1 MTTADVPYKFLSTAE
16 SPPRGSVT
24 QTVTDQLRRAI
35 VSLEIEP
42 GAVLDKGAICER
54 LSVSRFP
61 VSEALARLAAEGLV
75 EILPQRGSRVTK
87 VRLADVVENM
97 LIRRALESEAVRALV
112 AMRPDG
118 IGERLDANLNA
129 QLKAA
134 KAGDRDTFHRYDLEF
149 HEILFTGLSFLR
161 IKAVIDSARANLDR
175 ARRLILDPRR
185 LTKSFDE
192 HQVIVEAIA
201 AADPPRAAAA
211 MRAHIDNVMAELLA
225 FARQH
230 PELFADGEAGR
241 DYAFPFG

>member
-87 VRLADVVENM
+87 VRLADVVDGPVADAH
-97 LIRRALESEAVRALV
+97 ALLELRQPGHCFRQGPGFSL
-112 AMRPDG
+112 
-118 IGERLDANLNA
+118 GEHH
-129 QLKAA
+129 
-134 KAGDRDTFHRYDLEF
+134 GD
-149 HEILFTGLSFLR
+149 
-161 IKAVIDSARANLDR
+161 V
-175 ARRLILDPRR
+175 DP
-185 LTKSFDE
+185 
-192 HQVIVEAIA
+192 
-201 AADPPRAAAA
+201 
-211 MRAHIDNVMAELLA
+211 ELLPHLLL
-225 FARQH
+225 RGV
-230 PELFADGEAGR
+230 DGQLL
-241 DYAFPFG
+241 